1 MTTQDLPLVKEPLKI
16 RGKEIVVFRPA
27 DLDPFFEGESFKLSE
42 FPFWAK
48 LWEASLVL
56 ADFVATLE
64 PPKRILE
71 IGAGLGVP
79 GLTAAAFGH
88 QVTLTDYD
96 DLPLNLIQRS
106 AEANGL
112 SVKIVTLDWLNPN
125 DLGQFDI
132 ILGAEV
138 VYAGRLFQPLLD
150 IFRRYLLPGGE
161 IYLSHDRERMRI
173 LAPFL
178 KMAENEYEVATSFRR
193 LRTEEGTYEIILNR
207 LRPKGF

>member
-1 MTTQDLPLVKEPLKI
+1 MKNCPLEKETLKI
-16 RGKEIVVFRPA
+16 RGKELTVFRPA
-27 DLDPFFEGESFKLSE
+27 SLEPFLEGEASQVSR

-48 LWEASLVL
+48 LWEAAIVL

-64 PPKRILE
+64 PPRKILE

-88 QVTLTDYD
+88 EVTLTDYED
-96 DLPLNLIQRS
+96 TPLELARRS

-112 SVKIVTLDWLNPN
+112 SVRVARLDWLNPH
-125 DLGQFDI
+125 DLGEFEVI
-132 ILGAEV
+132 VGAEV

-161 IYLSHDRERMRI
+161 IYLAHDRERARV
-173 LAPFL
+173 LVPFL
-178 KMAENEYEVATSFRR
+178 KRAEHEYEVATSLRR
-193 LRTEEGTYEIILNR
+193 LRTENETFEIVLNR

>member
-1 MTTQDLPLVKEPLKI
+1 MRNWPLVKETLKI
-16 RGKEIVVFRPA
+16 RDRELVLFRPA
-27 DLDPFFEGESFKLSE
+27 TLDPFLEGETFQVSR

-48 LWEASLVL
+48 LWEAAIVL

-64 PPKRILE
+64 PPRKVLE

-88 QVTLTDYD
+88 EVTLTDYEEA
-96 DLPLNLIQRS
+96 PLEIVQRS

-112 SVKIVTLDWLNPN
+112 KVRVARLDWLNPE
-125 DLGQFDI
+125 DLGEFEV

-150 IFRRYLLPGGE
+150 IFRRYLLPQGE
-161 IYLSHDRERMRI
+161 IYLAHDRERARV
-173 LAPFL
+173 LVPFL
-178 KMAENEYEVATSFRR
+178 KRAENEYEVATSLRR
-193 LRTEEGTYEIILNR
+193 LRTSGETYEIVLNR